1 MKNNF
6 RKKRT
11 SRPTWSEPRKNSRL
25 RLLATL
31 SSNKGCQSQTRPPPG
46 PPEPQNKTEVL
57 SGSRHPRRPLPL
69 RHHQAPRPQW
79 LLHPQVCFHLPKVLI
94 RPKWILKETYRS
106 LRIRSN
112 RLIGKIFYLPNLFIF
127 IIFISKIWIIFRSKL
142 PECKV
147 EGTIW
152 KDMHTN
158 KDEAKLYEAL
168 DLAEVDKL
176 FSAYQK
182 NGMLFFLQI
191 YCFHTKVL
199 TI

>member
-46 PPEPQNKTEVL
+46 PPGPPNKTETEVL

-112 RLIGKIFYLPNLFIF
+112 RLIGKIFYLICLF
-127 IIFISKIWIIFRSKL
+127 L
-142 PECKV
+142 
-147 EGTIW
+147 
-152 KDMHTN
+152 
-158 KDEAKLYEAL
+158 
-168 DLAEVDKL
+168 L
-176 FSAYQK
+176 FSFLK
-182 NGMLFFLQI
+182 SGLFLGQNFLNVKLRALFGKICTQI
-191 YCFHTKVL
+191 RMRPSSTRP
-199 TI
+199 